1 MPKLRA
7 SQPFRPIAAQAQP
20 GQPMASALQ
29 SDWAEFTK
37 PQLQLWLVTLAIATT
52 YGLYLLRW

>member
-1 MPKLRA
+1 
-7 SQPFRPIAAQAQP
+7 
-20 GQPMASALQ
+20 MASALQ